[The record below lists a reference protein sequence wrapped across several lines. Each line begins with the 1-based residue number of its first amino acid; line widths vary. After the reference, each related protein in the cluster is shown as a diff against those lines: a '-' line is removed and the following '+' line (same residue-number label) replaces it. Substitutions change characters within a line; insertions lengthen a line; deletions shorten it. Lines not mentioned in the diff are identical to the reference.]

1 MSSFS
6 IPLTGLKSSSEALD
20 TIANNLS
27 NMNTT
32 AFKSQSVM
40 FSDLFYQQIGATGS
54 GNPLQVGAG
63 TQVMPPISIST
74 GTDFSWFRARAG
86 ARN

>member
-6 IPLTGLKSSSEALD
+6 IPLTGLEASSKALN

-32 AFKSQSVM
+32 AFKSQSVT
-40 FSDLFYQQIGATGS
+40 FSDLFYQQIGSS
-54 GNPLQVGAG
+54 GAGDPLQVGAG
-63 TQVMPPISIST
+63 TQVAAT
-74 GTDFSWFRARAG
+74 GTDFSQGRHQ
-86 ARN
+86 

>member
-6 IPLTGLKSSSEALD
+6 IPLTGLEASSKALN

-32 AFKSQSVM
+32 AFKSQSVT
-40 FSDLFYQQIGATGS
+40 FSDLFFEASSKAIT
-54 GNPLQVGAG
+54 
-63 TQVMPPISIST
+63 TFDSISQET
-74 GTDFSWFRARAG
+74 I
-86 ARN
+86 NMIH

>member
-6 IPLTGLKSSSEALD
+6 IPLTGLEASSTALN

-32 AFKSQSVM
+32 AFKSQDVT
-40 FSDLFYQQIGATGS
+40 FSDLFYQQIGSSGS

-63 TQVMPPISIST
+63 TQVAST
-74 GTDFSWFRARAG
+74 ETDFAQAALR
-86 ARN
+86 